1 MDRSIALD
9 RAVAWCSRTWDI
21 ESAAL
26 ADTVLERLR
35 MRSGDGNAAT
45 TVANLM
51 VRATESHMRTASDV
65 PHNNIGSNER
75 DKYSQ
80 VLRVAAGLL
89 FRAAQNEYHHGAH
102 YSFALLLKLYPSL
115 VAPGFDQQFVAQVAA
130 AHLCA
135 SANATISKLNQVQV
149 AGRALAASVNEY
161 CHQVEL
167 FSDIDLIKKEATM
180 LKRMN
185 IFDPITK
192 KKEVVYIATLRP
204 KNEKE
209 KQKMPLLIQG
219 LDAIIHDIPIENL
232 YKTKKKCRVFSISGC
247 YPALWRQFS
256 TSSLP
261 TVITEASGNERYV
274 NAHRVGLVDGF
285 SGSAYYHWLLEGLP
299 RLLIL
304 AESEMQQTNSD
315 DKLTIIL
322 PAGKHFI
329 QDTIRLLPRRFLTA
343 FSALHYRVPTLTIR
357 AEKEILLPILDKKKI
372 TSRGSS
378 ATLCPSR
385 AALLFI
391 RNSFGLNESLTQV
404 SKWRDG
410 SPNLLIL
417 IARAPDEARALGNQE
432 AVTAALASLAA
443 RRGLQFFL
451 FQGHNTTM
459 AHTIRT
465 FNAARL
471 VVGVHGAGL
480 ANTVFCSPYAAI
492 LELGL
497 PEPEFIEYRHL
508 AQQLHLHYAVSQ
520 LPPASFESRLWPRP
534 NVIAQA
540 AEALLDAA
548 IPLPLSSSSSSSS

>member
-1 MDRSIALD
+1 MENNFKDKKKKADHHSSTYNNGQISSFWENIFALLAATTAIALVLVHWDFPSVPFQQQGNLEQNSSAYLFQIVPEEDMDRSIALD

-192 KKEVVYIATLRP
+192 KKRSCIYRNTT
-204 KNEKE
+204 
-209 KQKMPLLIQG
+209 
-219 LDAIIHDIPIENL
+219 
-232 YKTKKKCRVFSISGC
+232 TKK
-247 YPALWRQFS
+247 
-256 TSSLP
+256 
-261 TVITEASGNERYV
+261 
-274 NAHRVGLVDGF
+274 
-285 SGSAYYHWLLEGLP
+285 
-299 RLLIL
+299 
-304 AESEMQQTNSD
+304 
-315 DKLTIIL
+315 
-322 PAGKHFI
+322 
-329 QDTIRLLPRRFLTA
+329 
-343 FSALHYRVPTLTIR
+343 
-357 AEKEILLPILDKKKI
+357 
-372 TSRGSS
+372 
-378 ATLCPSR
+378 
-385 AALLFI
+385 
-391 RNSFGLNESLTQV
+391 
-404 SKWRDG
+404 
-410 SPNLLIL
+410 
-417 IARAPDEARALGNQE
+417 
-432 AVTAALASLAA
+432 
-443 RRGLQFFL
+443 
-451 FQGHNTTM
+451 
-459 AHTIRT
+459 
-465 FNAARL
+465 
-471 VVGVHGAGL
+471 
-480 ANTVFCSPYAAI
+480 
-492 LELGL
+492 
-497 PEPEFIEYRHL
+497 
-508 AQQLHLHYAVSQ
+508 
-520 LPPASFESRLWPRP
+520 
-534 NVIAQA
+534 
-540 AEALLDAA
+540 
-548 IPLPLSSSSSSSS
+548 